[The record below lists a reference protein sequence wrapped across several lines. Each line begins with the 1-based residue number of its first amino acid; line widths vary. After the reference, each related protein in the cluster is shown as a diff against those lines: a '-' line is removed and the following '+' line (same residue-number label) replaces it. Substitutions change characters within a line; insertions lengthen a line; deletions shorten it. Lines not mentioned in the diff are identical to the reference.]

1 MCGMQFMSL
10 LMAHPVA
17 VETGIAGAT
26 LIEVTDA
33 ARIVGPRR
41 TSRARG

>member
-1 MCGMQFMSL
+1 MCGMQFMRL

-17 VETGIAGAT
+17 VEKGIAGAT
-26 LIEVTDA
+26 LSEVTDA